1 MSYPNTPPPEDPY
14 GQHPQQGGQDQSGGY
29 PAPGQQNPSGG
40 YPAPGYQDQ
49 SGGYPAPGQQN
60 PSGGHAAPGHHD
72 PSGGY
77 PPPGA
82 QQPGGYPPPPG
93 APGGYPP
100 PGGYQD
106 QTGGYQAA
114 GYPYGGYGAQPGS
127 ATGAPPSQDERQF
140 GLFAHLG
147 GGLLGFIVPLI
158 IYLIKREE
166 SPFVRD
172 QAAQALNFQLLVLI
186 GYVVSSILM
195 FVFIGMI
202 TWFLCWVA
210 AVVFGILGGVA
221 ANKGE
226 WYRYPFNVSWIK

>member
-14 GQHPQQGGQDQSGGY
+14 GQYPQQGGQGQSGGY

-40 YPAPGYQDQ
+40 YPAPDQ
-49 SGGYPAPGQQN
+49 HGPQNPAGGYPAPGYQ
-60 PSGGHAAPGHHD
+60 D

-93 APGGYPP
+93 AQQPGGYPP
-100 PGGYQD
+100 PGGYQE
-106 QTGGYQAA
+106 QTGGYQAP
-114 GYPYGGYGAQPGS
+114 GYPQGGYGAQPGS
-127 ATGAPPSQDERQF
+127 ATGAPPSPDERQF

-158 IYLIKREE
+158 IYLIKRDE
-166 SPFVRD
+166 SPFIRD
-172 QAAQALNFQLLVLI
+172 QSAQALNFQLLILI
-186 GYVVSSILM
+186 GYVVSGVLSIII
-195 FVFIGMI
+195 IGGLLGL
-202 TWFLCWVA
+202 LCWVA
-210 AVVFGILGGVA
+210 AIVFGILGGVA

>member
-1 MSYPNTPPPEDPY
+1 MSYPNTPPPDDPY
-14 GQHPQQGGQDQSGGY
+14 GQNPQQGGQGQSGGY
-29 PAPGQQNPSGG
+29 PAPGQQYPSGG
-40 YPAPGYQDQ
+40 YPGAGHQDP
-49 SGGYPAPGQQN
+49 SGGYPGA
-60 PSGGHAAPGHHD
+60 GHQD

-77 PPPGA
+77 PPPGG
-82 QQPGGYPPPPG
+82 QQPGGYPPPG

-114 GYPYGGYGAQPGS
+114 GYHQGGYGAQQAGS
-127 ATGAPPSQDERQF
+127 ATGAPPSQDERQMA
-140 GLFAHLG
+140 LFAHLG
-147 GGLLGFIVPLI
+147 GGLLGFLVPLV
-158 IYLIKREE
+158 IYLIKRDE

-172 QAAQALNFQLLVLI
+172 QAGQALNFQLLILI
-186 GYVVSSILM
+186 GYVVSSVLM
-195 FVFIGMI
+195 FVFIGML

-210 AVVFGILGGVA
+210 AIVFGILGGVA

>member
-14 GQHPQQGGQDQSGGY
+14 GQNPQQGGQGQSGGY

-40 YPAPGYQDQ
+40 YPP
-49 SGGYPAPGQQN
+49 PGQQN
-60 PSGGHAAPGHHD
+60 PSGGYPAPGYQDPGQQQPGYQNPGYQD

-82 QQPGGYPPPPG
+82 QQ
-93 APGGYPP
+93 PGGYPP

-114 GYPYGGYGAQPGS
+114 GYPQGGYGAQQPGS
-127 ATGAPPSQDERQF
+127 ATGAPPSADERQF

-158 IYLIKREE
+158 IYLIKRDE

-172 QAAQALNFQLLVLI
+172 QSAQALNFQLLILI
-186 GYVVSSILM
+186 GYVVSWVLM
-195 FVFIGMI
+195 FVFIGAI

>member
-14 GQHPQQGGQDQSGGY
+14 GQHPQQGGQGQSGGY

-40 YPAPGYQDQ
+40 YPAPGAQQ
-49 SGGYPAPGQQN
+49 PGGYQ
-60 PSGGHAAPGHHD
+60 D

-82 QQPGGYPPPPG
+82 QPGGYPPPGPQQ
-93 APGGYPP
+93 PGGYPP
-100 PGGYQD
+100 PGGYQE
-106 QTGGYQAA
+106 QTGGYQAP
-114 GYPYGGYGAQPGS
+114 GYQQGGYGPQPGS
-127 ATGAPPSQDERQF
+127 ATGAPPSADERQF

-147 GGLLGFIVPLI
+147 GGLLGFVVPLV
-158 IYLIKREE
+158 IYLIKRDE
-166 SPFVRD
+166 SPFIRD
-172 QAAQALNFQLLVLI
+172 QSAQALNFQLLILI
-186 GYVVSSILM
+186 GYVVSGVLSI
-195 FVFIGMI
+195 VFIGAI